1 MDKIR
6 DVLSSILQSAVRYE
20 LLVKNPV
27 EGIRL
32 PKPKQGKRSKPF
44 ITPDQF
50 TAMLNLIAEPYA
62 TMTSVA
68 VYTGLRV
75 SELVGLRWRNV
86 HHDSISIEQE
96 ACRRS
101 RF

>member
-1 MDKIR
+1 MDKIQ

-50 TAMLNLIAEPYA
+50 MAMLNLIAEPIRIHDIRCGLYG
-62 TMTSVA
+62 VA
-68 VYTGLRV
+68 G
-75 SELVGLRWRNV
+75 E
-86 HHDSISIEQE
+86 
-96 ACRRS
+96 
-101 RF
+101 